1 MNFFCEFLKH
11 FLSSSS
17 SFVVWFSYFLA
28 KGSLKKVRQLDIPTE
43 EKIRGSTLEDED
55 WALGSTLEDE
65 DWILVSTLEDEVSTL
80 EDEDWALVSTLEATG
95 GWLGL
100 VKEGLHFTS

>member
-1 MNFFCEFLKH
+1 MKH

-28 KGSLKKVRQLDIPTE
+28 KGSLKKVRQLAIPTEEEE

-55 WALGSTLEDE
+55 WALGSTWEDE

-80 EDEDWALVSTLEATG
+80 EDEDWALVSTLEARG

>member
-1 MNFFCEFLKH
+1 M
-11 FLSSSS
+11 
-17 SFVVWFSYFLA
+17 WFSYFLA
-28 KGSLKKVRQLDIPTE
+28 KGSLKNVRQLEIPTEEE

-80 EDEDWALVSTLEATG
+80 EDEDWALVSTLEARG

>member
-65 DWILVSTLEDEVSTL
+65 DWILVSTLEDE
-80 EDEDWALVSTLEATG
+80 DWALVSTLEATG